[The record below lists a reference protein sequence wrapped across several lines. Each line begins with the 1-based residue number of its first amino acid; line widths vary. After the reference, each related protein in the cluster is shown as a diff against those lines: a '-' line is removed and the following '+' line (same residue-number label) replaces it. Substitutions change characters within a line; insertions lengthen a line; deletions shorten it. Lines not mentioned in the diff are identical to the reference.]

1 MDGFTIYHNPRWGK
15 SRQTL
20 QLLRDNGIEPTI
32 IEYLKDIPT
41 GDILKDLAAKLGKH
55 PNEFVRKGE
64 TDFKENNLQETL
76 DNDRALIAAMTHFPK
91 NIERPI
97 VDKEDKAVIDRSPE
111 NVLELMGVN

>member
-20 QLLRDNGIEPTI
+20 QLLRDNGIEPNI

-41 GDILKDLAAKLGKH
+41 ADELKNLSVKLEKH

-64 TDFKENNLQETL
+64 ADFKENNLKGLL
-76 DNDRALIAAMTHFPK
+76 DDDRALMKVMTQHPK
-91 NIERPI
+91 IIERPI
-97 VDKEDKAVIDRSPE
+97 VVKGDKAVIGRPPE
-111 NVLELMGVN
+111 NVISLI

>member
-64 TDFKENNLQETL
+64 ADFKENNLQETL

-91 NIERPI
+91 IIERPI
-97 VDKEDKAVIDRSPE
+97 VVKGDKAVIGRPPE
-111 NVLELMGVN
+111 NALKLL

>member
-1 MDGFTIYHNPRWGK
+1 
-15 SRQTL
+15 
-20 QLLRDNGIEPTI
+20 LRDNGIEPTI

-91 NIERPI
+91 IIERPI
-97 VDKEDKAVIDRSPE
+97 VVKGDKAVIGRPPE
-111 NVLELMGVN
+111 NVLELM

>member
-41 GDILKDLAAKLGKH
+41 GTTLKDLAAKLGKH
-55 PNEFVRKGE
+55 PNQFVRKGE
-64 TDFKENNLQETL
+64 ADFKENNLIETL
-76 DNDRALIAAMTHFPK
+76 DNERALIAAMTHFPK
-91 NIERPI
+91 
-97 VDKEDKAVIDRSPE
+97 SL
-111 NVLELMGVN
+111 NVPSLLKGIKLL

>member
-20 QLLRDNGIEPTI
+20 QLLRDNGIEPNI

-41 GDILKDLAAKLGKH
+41 ADELKNLSVKLEKR

-64 TDFKENNLQETL
+64 ADFKENNLIETV
-76 DNDRALIAAMTHFPK
+76 DNESALIAAMTHFPK
-91 NIERPI
+91 IIERPI
-97 VDKEDKAVIDRSPE
+97 VVKGDKAVIGRPPE
-111 NVLELMGVN
+111 NALKLL